1 MQLSRERNESRLYL
15 ALMVLSALALVGVV
29 VFGMVLPNLHLTA
42 GRPEPAATAAPKQTL
57 PEAAY
62 RALYQKDAAAVKADS
77 APFSASSTAPGV
89 CGKGG
94 TRQACVAT
102 GEKVLVDLRK
112 MQADL
117 RAAPVPPRYV
127 AADGLLKQ
135 ALQAEVDGLTLRDQA
150 LTSTDPTASIEPGN
164 AKLAQAAGLFRKADQ
179 AFPADARPT
188 PSLA

>member
-42 GRPEPAATAAPKQTL
+42 GRPEPAATAAPKQPL

-62 RALYQKDAAAVKADS
+62 RALYQKDPATVKA
-77 APFSASSTAPGV
+77 
-89 CGKGG
+89 
-94 TRQACVAT
+94 R
-102 GEKVLVDLRK
+102 LV
-112 MQADL
+112 
-117 RAAPVPPRYV
+117 
-127 AADGLLKQ
+127 
-135 ALQAEVDGLTLRDQA
+135 
-150 LTSTDPTASIEPGN
+150 
-164 AKLAQAAGLFRKADQ
+164 QAAGLFRKADQ